1 MDIQI
6 QKHLKLPV
14 DMTQSDLKRQSKET
28 TLEAVK
34 GKCQL
39 KHKNKGI
46 RVTSALGLARW
57 LSSDGQA

>member
-1 MDIQI
+1 MDIQT

-14 DMTQSDLKRQSKET
+14 DMTQSDLKRQSRET

-34 GKCQL
+34 GKYQL

-46 RVTSALGLARW
+46 
-57 LSSDGQA
+57 